1 MRSSSISCFL
11 FLSYLLLLVLAL
23 ALAAC
28 FFWLASYSFFLS
40 FLALSCTLPS
50 YRVCLLLPSV
60 SPIAACN
67 VFCDDAPPCCRHG
80 VGGYALYTHI
90 TVCITQPLVFLSILV
105 DSSGAEGCGL
115 FRRCIATCWSGIARA
130 LEVGLYA
137 LWAQKSRLWCQES
150 WEVRTH
156 PGRLPKCWLH
166 GQGLC
171 LLSLAFFLSCSPDS
185 AMSECLQK

>member
-1 MRSSSISCFL
+1 MHLYSYVIIYIHIYMILYDILYLLYPCFFFVFILFYNMRSSSISCFL

-90 TVCITQPLVFLSILV
+90 
-105 DSSGAEGCGL
+105 
-115 FRRCIATCWSGIARA
+115 
-130 LEVGLYA
+130 
-137 LWAQKSRLWCQES
+137 
-150 WEVRTH
+150 
-156 PGRLPKCWLH
+156 
-166 GQGLC
+166 
-171 LLSLAFFLSCSPDS
+171 
-185 AMSECLQK
+185 LQYV